1 MLVRQA
7 IKTDVPFV
15 CQLQQQ
21 WFEEDNVHGFVPEN
35 QMQIETALSSYLV
48 AEVGG
53 RIVGFISG
61 SVLIS
66 EGMAVIPSGE
76 NYLEID
82 NLYILPEFR
91 NQGIGSSLIA
101 QLLTQAKEQGVSYAL
116 VYSAA
121 KNIRDILK
129 FYERHNFQSWNI
141 QLFQKLDA

>member
-15 CQLQQQ
+15 YQLQQQ

-35 QMQIETALSSYLV
+35 QMQIETALDSYSV
-48 AEVGG
+48 AEISG

-66 EGMAVIPSGE
+66 EGMAVIPAGE
-76 NYLEID
+76 SYLEID

-101 QLLTQAKEQGVSYAL
+101 QMLARAKEQGVSYAL

-129 FYERHNFQSWNI
+129 FYERHNFQNWNT
-141 QLFQKLDA
+141 QMFQKL